1 MSYVDDLIRALE
13 ESEKIDPDFEE
24 MLAEVEFVR
33 LGDEFVAEIIGQLES
48 LADDAQSTPIE
59 SIELFESGDIKAIH
73 FHTPQEE
80 PS

>member
-1 MSYVDDLIRALE
+1 M
-13 ESEKIDPDFEE
+13 DPKLQVVVERV
-24 MLAEVEFVR
+24 LAEVEFVR